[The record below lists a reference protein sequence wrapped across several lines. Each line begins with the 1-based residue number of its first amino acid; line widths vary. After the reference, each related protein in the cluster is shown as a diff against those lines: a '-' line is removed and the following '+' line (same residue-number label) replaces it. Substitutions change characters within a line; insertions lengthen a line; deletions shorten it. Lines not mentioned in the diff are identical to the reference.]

1 MNQAQTEKETRQQPT
16 RRPRL
21 ALTGSAGV
29 GKTTL
34 GRLLAERFNV
44 PFIAEGMRSRL
55 EAGLDP
61 HALGRDGFRKL
72 LLELFEE
79 MFEATGRA
87 VETAGGFVSDRSS
100 IDCAAFWLYYGYAA
114 DADTTAMVFEHAR
127 RVAQCYDL
135 IIVLPWDG
143 LPLIADGVRSPNRW
157 LQLHYQALL
166 EGLLAREISPER
178 MPFLPTDVDNLDD
191 RAAWVY
197 ERLNEIAT
205 VSGWTEPPS

>member
-1 MNQAQTEKETRQQPT
+1 MDRTHAEMEMRQRPT

-34 GRLLAERFNV
+34 GQFLAERWKV

-61 HALGRDGFRKL
+61 HALGRDGFRNL
-72 LLELFEE
+72 LLELFDE
-79 MFEATGRA
+79 MFDATDQA
-87 VETAGGFVSDRSS
+87 AETADGFVSDRSS
-100 IDCAAFWLYYGYAA
+100 LDCAAFWLYYGYAN
-114 DADTTAMVFEHAR
+114 DADTTTMVFERAR
-127 RVAQCYDL
+127 AVVRSYDL
-135 IIVLPWDG
+135 IVVLPWDG

-166 EGLLAREISPER
+166 EGLLAREVAAER
-178 MPFLPTDVDNLDD
+178 MAFLPTDITDLED
-191 RAAWVY
+191 RAAWICA
-197 ERLNEIAT
+197 RLSEIGIGA
-205 VSGWTEPPS
+205 V